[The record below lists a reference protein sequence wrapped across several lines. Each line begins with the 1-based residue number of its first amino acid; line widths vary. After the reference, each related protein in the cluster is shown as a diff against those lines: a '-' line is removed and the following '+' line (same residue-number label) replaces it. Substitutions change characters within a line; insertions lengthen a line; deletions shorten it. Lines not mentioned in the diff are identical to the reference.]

1 MYFPFSGNGRIG
13 VTTVLIIEDE
23 KEIRRFV
30 RIALESEGLKV
41 FDAET
46 LQRGLIEA
54 ATRKPDLVIL
64 DLGLPDGDGKTF
76 IGELRQWSTLPV
88 IVLSAR
94 IDEQDKIDALDAGAD
109 DYLTK
114 PFGIGELLARVR
126 VALRRHAGQHTDPK
140 VSFADVTVDIAA
152 RRVLRAGEEVHLTP
166 IEFRLLT
173 TLLNNAGKVL
183 TQRQLLS
190 QVWGPNAVEHSHY
203 LRIYMGHLRQ
213 KLEANPTQPVHL
225 LTETGIGYRFMP

>member
-1 MYFPFSGNGRIG
+1 MA
-13 VTTVLIIEDE
+13 TVLIVEDE

-30 RIALESEGLKV
+30 RMALEGEALKV
-41 FDAET
+41 VDADT

-64 DLGLPDGDGKTF
+64 DLGLPDGDGRDF
-76 IGELRQWSTLPV
+76 IRDLRQWSAVPV

-94 IDEQDKIDALDAGAD
+94 VDEQDKIDALDVGAD

-126 VALRRHAGQHTDPK
+126 VALRRHPGQQPEPVVRFSD
-140 VSFADVTVDIAA
+140 VSVDLAA
-152 RRVLRAGEEVHLTP
+152 RRVTRAGQEIHLTP
-166 IEFRLLT
+166 IEFRLLGI
-173 TLLNNAGKVL
+173 LLNNIGKVL

-203 LRIYMGHLRQ
+203 LRIYMAHLRQ
-213 KLEANPTQPVHL
+213 KLEADPAQPKHL

>member
-1 MYFPFSGNGRIG
+1 MA
-13 VTTVLIIEDE
+13 TVLIVEDE

-30 RIALESEGLKV
+30 RLALEGEALKV
-41 FDAET
+41 VDADT

-64 DLGLPDGDGKTF
+64 DLGLPDGDGRDF
-76 IGELRQWSTLPV
+76 IRDLRQWSVVPV

-94 IDEQDKIDALDAGAD
+94 VDEQDKIDALDVGAD

-126 VALRRHAGQHTDPK
+126 VALRRHPGQQPEPVIHFSD
-140 VSFADVTVDIAA
+140 VSVDLAA
-152 RRVLRAGEEVHLTP
+152 RRVTRAGQEIHLTP
-166 IEFRLLT
+166 IEFRLLGI
-173 TLLNNAGKVL
+173 LLNNIGKVL

-203 LRIYMGHLRQ
+203 LRIYMAHLRQ
-213 KLEANPTQPVHL
+213 KLEADPAQPKHL

>member
-1 MYFPFSGNGRIG
+1 MA
-13 VTTVLIIEDE
+13 TVLIVEDE

-30 RIALESEGLKV
+30 RLALEGEALKV
-41 FDAET
+41 VDADT

-64 DLGLPDGDGKTF
+64 DLGLPDGDGRDF
-76 IGELRQWSTLPV
+76 IRDLRQWSAVPI

-94 IDEQDKIDALDAGAD
+94 VDEQDKIDALDVGAD

-126 VALRRHAGQHTDPK
+126 VALRRHPGQQPEPVIRFSD
-140 VSFADVTVDIAA
+140 VSVDLAA
-152 RRVLRAGEEVHLTP
+152 RRVLRAGQEIHLTP
-166 IEFRLLT
+166 IEFRLLGI
-173 TLLNNAGKVL
+173 LLNNIGKVL

-203 LRIYMGHLRQ
+203 LRIYMAHLRQ
-213 KLEANPTQPVHL
+213 KLEADPTQPKHL

>member
-1 MYFPFSGNGRIG
+1 MGRHKPLQTNI
-13 VTTVLIIEDE
+13 LIVEDE
-23 KEIRRFV
+23 REIRRFL
-30 RIALESEGLKV
+30 RNALESEGCRV

-54 ATRKPDLVIL
+54 ATRKPDLIIL
-64 DLGLPDGDGKTF
+64 DLGLPDGDG
-76 IGELRQWSTLPV
+76 IDYIRDLRQWSAIPI

-94 IDEQDKIDALDAGAD
+94 TDEQDKIDALDAGAE

-126 VALRRHAGQHTDPK
+126 VALRRSSATPQSSPLIAF
-140 VSFADVTVDIAA
+140 SDVTVDLVN
-152 RRVLRAGEEVHLTP
+152 RQVSRADEEIHLTP
-166 IEFRLLT
+166 IEFRLLA
-173 TLLNNAGKVL
+173 TLLANPGKVL
-183 TQRQLLS
+183 TQRQLLN

-213 KLEANPTQPVHL
+213 KLEQDPARPRHFI
-225 LTETGIGYRFMP
+225 TEIAIGYRFMP

>member
-1 MYFPFSGNGRIG
+1 
-13 VTTVLIIEDE
+13 VATVLIVEDE

-30 RIALESEGLKV
+30 RLALEGEALKV
-41 FDAET
+41 VDADT

-64 DLGLPDGDGKTF
+64 DLGLPDGDGRDF
-76 IGELRQWSTLPV
+76 IRDLRQWSAVPV

-94 IDEQDKIDALDAGAD
+94 VDEQDKIDALDVGAD

-126 VALRRHAGQHTDPK
+126 VALRRHPGQQPEPVIRFSD
-140 VSFADVTVDIAA
+140 VSVDLAA
-152 RRVLRAGEEVHLTP
+152 RRVLRAGQEIHLTP
-166 IEFRLLT
+166 IEFRLLGI
-173 TLLNNAGKVL
+173 LLNNIGKVL

-203 LRIYMGHLRQ
+203 LRIYMAHLRQ
-213 KLEANPTQPVHL
+213 KLEADPTQPKHL

>member
-1 MYFPFSGNGRIG
+1 M
-13 VTTVLIIEDE
+13 TTVLIVEDE

-30 RIALESEGLKV
+30 RLALENEDLKV
-41 FDAET
+41 FDADT

-64 DLGLPDGDGKTF
+64 DLGLPDGDGTDF
-76 IGELRQWSTLPV
+76 IRDLRQWSAIPV

-94 IDEQDKIDALDAGAD
+94 SDEQDKIAALDAGAD

-114 PFGIGELLARVR
+114 PFGVGELLARVR
-126 VALRRHAGQHTDPK
+126 VALRRHGGQQPEARIQ
-140 VSFADVTVDIAA
+140 FADVSVDFAA
-152 RRVLRAGEEVHLTP
+152 RRVQRGGSEIHLTP
-166 IEFRLLT
+166 IEFRLLSI
-173 TLLNNAGKVL
+173 LLNNAGKVL

-213 KLEANPTQPVHL
+213 KLEANPTRPAHL

>member
-1 MYFPFSGNGRIG
+1 
-13 VTTVLIIEDE
+13 VTTILIVEDE

-30 RIALESEGLKV
+30 RLALESEGLKIV
-41 FDAET
+41 EAEQ

-64 DLGLPDGDGKTF
+64 DLGLPDGDGNDF
-76 IGELRQWSTLPV
+76 IREVRQWSTMPV

-94 IDEQDKIDALDAGAD
+94 SDEQDKIDALDAGAD

-126 VALRRHAGQHTDPK
+126 VALRRHQRSQPEPLVQFGA
-140 VSFADVTVDIAA
+140 VSVDLAA
-152 RRVLRAGEEVHLTP
+152 RRVVRNGEEVHLTP
-166 IEFRLLT
+166 TEFRLLSL
-173 TLLNNAGKVL
+173 LLNNAGKVL
-183 TQRQLLS
+183 TQRQLLN

-213 KLEANPTQPVHL
+213 KLEENPTRPSHL

>member
-1 MYFPFSGNGRIG
+1 M
-13 VTTVLIIEDE
+13 TTVLIVEDE

-30 RIALESEGLKV
+30 RLALENEDLKV
-41 FDAET
+41 FDADT

-64 DLGLPDGDGKTF
+64 DLGLPDGDGTDF
-76 IGELRQWSTLPV
+76 IRDLRQWSAIPV

-94 IDEQDKIDALDAGAD
+94 SDEQDKIAALDAGAD

-126 VALRRHAGQHTDPK
+126 VALRRHGGQQPEARIQ
-140 VSFADVTVDIAA
+140 FADVSVDFAA
-152 RRVLRAGEEVHLTP
+152 RRVQRGGSEIHLTP
-166 IEFRLLT
+166 IEFRLLSI
-173 TLLNNAGKVL
+173 LLNNAGKVL

-190 QVWGPNAVEHSHY
+190 QVWGPNAVEHNHY

-213 KLEANPTQPVHL
+213 KLEANPTQPAHL